1 MAPTAE
7 ATPPTRTAR
16 QTPRSARR
24 PRARGPGRVRPGSA
38 TPTSRRP
45 PGARPRARNALLGG
59 GTAWSTAPA
68 GAILGVT
75 ADHYTA
81 SSLLLKA
88 VQDDLGVVSPVVTVV
103 SPNPV
108 DPARLAQASIV
119 GTSGQ
124 HLDVFEADAS
134 AGAGGSSV
142 GVAGAVAL
150 NLVDAQSLAQ
160 VTGGASVTVTGSG
173 AVGATGDNET
183 STIARAVAAVSRAR
197 GA

>member
-1 MAPTAE
+1 MARAAG

-16 QTPRSARR
+16 QTPRAAAR
-24 PRARGPGRVRPGSA
+24 PTPRGPGRVRPV
-38 TPTSRRP
+38 
-45 PGARPRARNALLGG
+45 
-59 GTAWSTAPA
+59 
-68 GAILGVT
+68 AILGVT
-75 ADHYTA
+75 ADHDTA

-150 NLVDAQSLAQ
+150 NPAGAQRPAPLTAP
-160 VTGGASVTVTGSG
+160 A
-173 AVGATGDNET
+173 
-183 STIARAVAAVSRAR
+183 
-197 GA
+197 